1 MFTFQMEHGV
11 TKTEAQITFAGKKQT
26 FRITKIY
33 LISIDEYFRKH
44 QCLSSARGARSEK
57 GPDLNVNVNARPD
70 GDIVIPPDAE
80 AYFSLDSN
88 VKFLSLNSVF

>member
-1 MFTFQMEHGV
+1 MFTFQMELGV
-11 TKTEAQITFAGKKQT
+11 TKMEAQITFAGKKQ
-26 FRITKIY
+26 ITNQKDMIF
-33 LISIDEYFRKH
+33 IDEYFRKH

-57 GPDLNVNVNARPD
+57 VPDLNVNVNARPD